1 MPYVNLEKT
10 GLNLKSLMKSKNLT
24 VKDLQNVFGFAN
36 PQAIYNWLSGKTL
49 PIVDNLLVLSF
60 VFDTTLDDLVVTDM
74 LAAA

>member
-10 GLNLKSLMKSKNLT
+10 GLNLKALMKSKNLT
-24 VKDLQNVFGFAN
+24 VKDLQKVFGFAN

-49 PIVDNLLVLSF
+49 PTVDNLLVLSF
-60 VFDTTLDDLVVTDM
+60 VFDTTIDDLVVTDM

>member
-24 VKDLQNVFGFAN
+24 VKDLQKVFGFTN

-49 PIVDNLLVLSF
+49 PTVDNLLVLSF

>member
-10 GLNLKSLMKSKNLT
+10 GLNLKALMKSKNLT
-24 VKDLQNVFGFAN
+24 VKDLQKVFGFAN

-49 PIVDNLLVLSF
+49 PTVDNLLVLSF
-60 VFDTTLDDLVVTDM
+60 VFDTTIDDFVVTDM

>member
-24 VKDLQNVFGFAN
+24 VKDLQKVFGFAN

-49 PIVDNLLVLSF
+49 PTVDNLLVLSF